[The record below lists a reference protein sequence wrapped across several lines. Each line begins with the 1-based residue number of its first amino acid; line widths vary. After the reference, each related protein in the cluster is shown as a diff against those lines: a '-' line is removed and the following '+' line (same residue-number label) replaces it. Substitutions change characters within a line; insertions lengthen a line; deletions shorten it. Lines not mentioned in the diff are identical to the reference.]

1 MAWPKQQVADKI
13 ATLSHWII
21 KESGPMMFPFKLRKK
36 LIGQRGSTL
45 VAVFIVGV
53 VLIIAGLAFFS
64 IGAYEA
70 HLHEQRRASEQAF
83 CRAESAVEKARW
95 VLIKTKS
102 KSAALMDTLGM
113 EVFEVN
119 EIDGAGQVVNAGVD
133 EVSYDYDVRVRAR
146 GTERQQQRELM
157 VIFEPGLTY
166 AVATGQHITFHG
178 TSNDW
183 SAADAMDHVNDV
195 YLEGGLVY
203 DHHINHPDHPWK
215 YDWARPD
222 VIIEP
227 DYMTTLKKFSD
238 YFKPQADITLQ
249 GNQFWGWDGD
259 DWQELDEDARIV
271 FVKGKV
277 DINLNVWDNWDD
289 ESHDVTILAT
299 GDITVTN
306 GINGDDDRLILISTG
321 NVILEG
327 SGAGYGFNGFIMAG
341 NKVVTKGLSGG
352 GLDGGEGE
360 VRGMVYFTFDIDM
373 RGYDP
378 EEIYPFR
385 RGWKITQRLD
395 TITMNGGI
403 QVVPTVMESILTFH
417 RKSWAEIPP
426 EA

>member
-1 MAWPKQQVADKI
+1 
-13 ATLSHWII
+13 
-21 KESGPMMFPFKLRKK
+21 MFSLGCRQKLN
-36 LIGQRGSTL
+36 GQRGSTL
-45 VAVFIVGV
+45 VAVFILGV

-70 HLHEQRRASEQAF
+70 RLHEQRRASEQAF

-95 VLIKTKS
+95 ILIQTKS

-119 EIDGAGQVVNAGVD
+119 EIDANGDVINGGVD

-157 VIFEPGLTY
+157 AIFAPGLAY

-183 SAADAMDHVNDV
+183 SAADALDHVNDV
-195 YLEGGLVY
+195 YLQGGLLY

-222 VIIEP
+222 VVVEP
-227 DYMTTLKKFSD
+227 DFMKTQSNFKD
-238 YFKPQADITLQ
+238 YFQPQADLSLQ

-259 DWQELDEDARIV
+259 EWQELDADASIV
-271 FVKGKV
+271 YVKGKV
-277 DINLNVWDNWDD
+277 DINMNVWDNWQN
-289 ESHDVTILAT
+289 ESHDVTIIAT

-306 GINGDDDRLILISTG
+306 GINGDDDRLVLISLG
-321 NVILEG
+321 SVILEG
-327 SGAGYGFNGFIMAG
+327 SGQDYGFNGFIVAG
-341 NKVVTKGLSGG
+341 NKFVTTGLSGG
-352 GLDGGEGE
+352 GADGGEGE
-360 VRGMVYFTFDIDM
+360 VQGMVYFAQDIDM

-385 RGWKITQRLD
+385 RGWRVTQRID

-403 QVVPTVMESILTFH
+403 QVIPTALQTILSFH

-426 EA
+426 TP